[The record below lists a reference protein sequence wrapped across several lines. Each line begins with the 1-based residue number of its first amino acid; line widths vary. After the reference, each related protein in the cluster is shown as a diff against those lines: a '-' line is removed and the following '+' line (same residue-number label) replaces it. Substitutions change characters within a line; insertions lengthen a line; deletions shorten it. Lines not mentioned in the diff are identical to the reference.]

1 MRRKLTATLIS
12 KLTVPDGKKSIKI
25 FDTEVAGLGVRKMAT
40 GIASFIFE
48 KRPKGAAAAK
58 QITLGRCGDWTVDQ
72 ARAKARQL
80 AVDFSSPDYLASEVI
95 KGATPTFSDAVK
107 LYDELVLS
115 QKSRTYRD
123 KTLGT
128 LKRYLIKPLGLI
140 KVTDVTHKH
149 LVNIVTPIM
158 QRDMHPT
165 AQLVWEAA
173 SNILTWAVRNG
184 HRGDNPLIRI
194 KPEFK
199 KSQRDR
205 VLTLDEVRQIWFAAE
220 ALSPAHTAAVRT
232 LLLLPFRKEELL
244 SCSWS
249 ELEEG
254 WLNVPAQRA
263 KTSEASSLFVSSF
276 AATQFPSRRND
287 SELIFTTNGAV
298 PTRLG
303 SKVKSK
309 LDSALGLHNW
319 VFHDFRRT
327 FSTHMHETNQPHFMI
342 EACIN
347 HRDGTRQGVAGV
359 YNRAQYRSQKQAVL
373 QQWSD
378 LVEATVG

>member
-1 MRRKLTATLIS
+1 MRRKLTATLVA

-95 KGATPTFSDAVK
+95 KGTTPTFSDAVK

-115 QKSRTYRD
+115 QKSKTYRD

-205 VLTLDEVRQIWFAAE
+205 VLALDEVRQIWFAAE
-220 ALSPAHTAAVRT
+220 ALSQVHTAAVRT

-249 ELEEG
+249 ELEED

-287 SELIFTTNGAV
+287 SELIFTTNGLV

-309 LDSALGLHNW
+309 LDSALGLQHW

-342 EACIN
+342 ETCIN
-347 HRDGTRQGVAGV
+347 HRDGTRQGLAGV

-378 LVEATVG
+378 MVEAVVG

>member
-1 MRRKLTATLIS
+1 MRRKLTATLVA

-95 KGATPTFSDAVK
+95 KGTTPTFSDAVK

-115 QKSRTYRD
+115 QKSKTYRD

-220 ALSPAHTAAVRT
+220 ALSQVHTAAVRT

-249 ELEEG
+249 ELEED

-287 SELIFTTNGAV
+287 SELIFTTNGLV

-303 SKVKSK
+303 SKVKPK
-309 LDSALGLHNW
+309 LDSALGLRHW

-342 EACIN
+342 ETCIN
-347 HRDGTRQGVAGV
+347 HRDGTRQGLAGV

-373 QQWSD
+373 QQWSEM
-378 LVEATVG
+378 VEAAIG

>member
-205 VLTLDEVRQIWFAAE
+205 VLV
-220 ALSPAHTAAVRT
+220 
-232 LLLLPFRKEELL
+232 
-244 SCSWS
+244 
-249 ELEEG
+249 
-254 WLNVPAQRA
+254 
-263 KTSEASSLFVSSF
+263 
-276 AATQFPSRRND
+276 
-287 SELIFTTNGAV
+287 
-298 PTRLG
+298 
-303 SKVKSK
+303 
-309 LDSALGLHNW
+309 
-319 VFHDFRRT
+319 
-327 FSTHMHETNQPHFMI
+327 
-342 EACIN
+342 
-347 HRDGTRQGVAGV
+347 
-359 YNRAQYRSQKQAVL
+359 
-373 QQWSD
+373 
-378 LVEATVG
+378 